1 MAVTYELQAVALD
14 RVHVERGAAGQDL
27 AAAAHRA
34 LPGTARHRRLN
45 ELPGGRHRP
54 RGLLPRCRGSRPA
67 ASQPPGGTP
76 RAGGG
81 GGGGSPRGRPDGRGA
96 GGESS
101 GVRRRPSGCRG
112 SRTAAGSGSKGLFFM
127 SVSPWLLD
135 L

>member
-67 ASQPPGGTP
+67 ASQPP
-76 RAGGG
+76 A
-81 GGGGSPRGRPDGRGA
+81 
-96 GGESS
+96 
-101 GVRRRPSGCRG
+101 PSRVNELG
-112 SRTAAGSGSKGLFFM
+112 
-127 SVSPWLLD
+127 WLLEAG
-135 L
+135 LKLQPSIAPYL